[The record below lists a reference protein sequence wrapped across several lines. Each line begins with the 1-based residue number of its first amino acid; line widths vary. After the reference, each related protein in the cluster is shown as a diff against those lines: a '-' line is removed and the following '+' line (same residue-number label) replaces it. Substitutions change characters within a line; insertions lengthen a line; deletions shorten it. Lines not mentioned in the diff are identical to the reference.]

1 MRRGRTVVVIKELL
15 VDNWPGKY
23 LSYENRVVLILSF
36 VGGVAALDLLAFN
49 FLGPF
54 IADELNLTSGQV
66 AMIAGASMLA
76 WSFGAVTCALTSDWA
91 GRRRIFLVMGLIAF
105 GIASMGTALAVSFG
119 TLLGARLLVG
129 FCEGPVVPMESAIM
143 HAESS
148 EHRRG
153 LNLGI
158 VQNLGSQLV
167 GGIIGPLVLVAI
179 AGQLGWR
186 YAFVIAAVPALIMA
200 TVVHFAI
207 REPAKPIKQEQDMPV
222 WQTIRSVAKVRN
234 IQLCFL
240 IGTFSIAWLTTMSIF
255 VPLWLI
261 RQLHFSPFSM
271 SIALACLG
279 IGGAIGSI
287 VVPGLS
293 DRIGRRPAL
302 VAFALSGFLL
312 PTGLLFGAPS
322 VIAVCGIALVGRLFA
337 GIFPLFIAI
346 IPMESVGP
354 RRGAIA
360 LSMLMGGAQICGGLI
375 GPVFGGFLADRYSMM
390 APFWLTFV
398 MAILT
403 AFFGLFLRETAP
415 ARVKQAEMVG

>member
-1 MRRGRTVVVIKELL
+1 M
-15 VDNWPGKY
+15 NSAHGKY
-23 LSYENRVVLILSF
+23 LSYENRVVLLLTI
-36 VGGVAALDLLAFN
+36 VGGVAAMDLLAFN

-54 IADELNLTSGQV
+54 IADDLNLTSGQV
-66 AMIAGASMLA
+66 AMIAGMSMLA
-76 WSFGAVTCALTSDWA
+76 WSLGAVTCALTSDRV

-105 GIASMGTALAVSFG
+105 GITSIGTALTISFG
-119 TLLGARLLVG
+119 TLLIARLLVG
-129 FCEGPVVPMESAIM
+129 FCEGPVIPMESAIM

-153 LNLGI
+153 LNMGV
-158 VQNLGSQLV
+158 VQNFGSQLV

-179 AGQLGWR
+179 ADRLGWR
-186 YAFVIAAVPALIMA
+186 QAFVIAAVPALIMA
-200 TVVHFAI
+200 AVVHFGI
-207 REPAKPIKQEQDMPV
+207 REPAKPAKHEPNMPIWQAIKL
-222 WQTIRSVAKVRN
+222 IAKVRN

-240 IGTFSIAWLTTMSIF
+240 IGTFSMAWLTTMSIF

-271 SIALACLG
+271 SIVMSCLG

-287 VVPGLS
+287 LVPGLS

-322 VIAVCGIALVGRLFA
+322 VIAVCGIALVGRMFA

-354 RRGAIA
+354 RLGAIA
-360 LSMLMGGAQICGGLI
+360 LSMMVGGAQVMGGLL
-375 GPVFGGFLADRYSMM
+375 GPVFGGLLADRYSLA
-390 APFWLTFV
+390 APFWLTF
-398 MAILT
+398 ILALFA
-403 AFFGLFLRETAP
+403 AFFGLFLHETAP
-415 ARVKQAEMVG
+415 ARLKKEAILSEI

>member
-1 MRRGRTVVVIKELL
+1 VSSAA
-15 VDNWPGKY
+15 GKF
-23 LSYENRVVLILSF
+23 LTYENRVVLILSI
-36 VGGVAALDLLAFN
+36 VGGVAAMDLLAFN

-54 IADELNLTSGQV
+54 IADDLHLTSGKI

-76 WSFGAVTCALTSDWA
+76 WSVGAVTSALTSDRV
-91 GRRRIFLVMGLIAF
+91 GRRRIFLVLGLIAF
-105 GIASMGTALAVSFG
+105 GITSIGTAFAVSFG
-119 TLLGARLLVG
+119 TLLIARLLVG
-129 FCEGPVVPMESAIM
+129 FSEGPVVPMESAIM

-153 LNLGI
+153 LNIGI

-179 AGQLGWR
+179 AAQLGWR
-186 YAFVIAAVPALIMA
+186 YAFIIAAVPALLMSA
-200 TVVHFAI
+200 VVHFGL
-207 REPAKPIKQEQDMPV
+207 REPAKPAKQEADMPV
-222 WQTIRSVAKVRN
+222 WEAIKSVAGVRN

-255 VPLWLI
+255 VPMWLI
-261 RQLHFSPFSM
+261 RHLHFTPFSM
-271 SIALACLG
+271 SIVMACLG

-302 VAFALSGFLL
+302 VAFAFSGFLL

-322 VIAVCGIALVGRLFA
+322 VIAVCGVALLGRMFA

-346 IPMESVGP
+346 IPIETVGP

-360 LSMLMGGAQICGGLI
+360 LSLLMGGAQILGGLI
-375 GPVFGGFLADRYSMM
+375 GPVFGGILADRYSLA
-390 APFWLTFV
+390 APFWLTF
-398 MAILT
+398 IL
-403 AFFGLFLRETAP
+403 ALLAGLFGIFLQETAP
-415 ARVKQAEMVG
+415 ARVNKAGQPTGVGV